1 MLNLDKCVNIS
12 VRLAE
17 LGLGMAAVYT
27 SQTVNCVVVVAVVL
41 AWWLVYTAVT
51 SEMATTEDTV
61 EAANKSGH

>member
-1 MLNLDKCVNIS
+1 M
-12 VRLAE
+12 LAE

-27 SQTVNCVVVVAVVL
+27 SQTVNCLVVVAVLL

-51 SEMATTEDTV
+51 SEMAPAEDTV

>member
-1 MLNLDKCVNIS
+1 M
-12 VRLAE
+12 LAE

-27 SQTVNCVVVVAVVL
+27 SQTVNCLVVVAVLL

-51 SEMATTEDTV
+51 SEMALAEDTV